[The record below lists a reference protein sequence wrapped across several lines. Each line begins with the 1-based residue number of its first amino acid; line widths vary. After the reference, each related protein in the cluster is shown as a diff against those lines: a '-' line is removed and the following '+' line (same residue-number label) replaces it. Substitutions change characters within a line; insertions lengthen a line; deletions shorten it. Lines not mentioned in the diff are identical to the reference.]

1 MAEYIQPVRTMTES
15 NSIAPGQDSIDV
27 NPDHGG
33 TPDKRTEYEMDWNFH
48 KYQEGERISRVKSYI
63 KRLIRL
69 VEMEREAEINAMMN
83 EIRRL

>member
-33 TPDKRTEYEMDWNFH
+33 TPDKRTEYEMGVSIN
-48 KYQEGERISRVKSYI
+48 I
-63 KRLIRL
+63 KR
-69 VEMEREAEINAMMN
+69 VRESAG
-83 EIRRL
+83 